1 MIGALIGTLITGTII
16 GFGGRAILPGAQDI
30 GLPKTIGVGVI
41 SAMISGVIFGGI
53 GGWITGLIIGSLV
66 AAGVLWLAI
75 RQGWLKP
82 DPTSTS
88 RL

>member
-1 MIGALIGTLITGTII
+1 MIGALIGTLITGTLI

-30 GLPKTIGVGVI
+30 GLPKTIGVGAI
-41 SAMISGVIFGGI
+41 SAMIGGLIFGSVNMLM
-53 GGWITGLIIGSLV
+53 GLILGSLI
-66 AAGVLWLAI
+66 AAGVLWFSI

-88 RL
+88 RF

>member
-16 GFGGRAILPGAQDI
+16 GFGGRAILPGGQDI
-30 GLPKTIGVGVI
+30 GLPKTIGVGVV
-41 SAMISGVIFGGI
+41 SALIGGLIFGSLNWLMGI
-53 GGWITGLIIGSLV
+53 ILGSV
-66 AAGVLWLAI
+66 IAAGVLWLAI

>member
-30 GLPKTIGVGVI
+30 GLPKTIGVGVV
-41 SAMISGVIFGGI
+41 SAMIGGLIFGGVNMI
-53 GGWITGLIIGSLV
+53 LGLILGSLI

-75 RQGWLKP
+75 NKGWLKP